1 LYAEVPLNVSASAV
15 ALALASC
22 LDSSKSAGRE
32 LATAICVSAKNERI
46 VARIMIAILKAEG
59 KSVSFTDRWIE

>member
-15 ALALASC
+15 VLVLAPC
-22 LDSSKSAGRE
+22 LDSNKSAGRE

-46 VARIMIAILKAEG
+46 AARIMIARSDPESRG
-59 KSVSFTDRWIE
+59 KECELH